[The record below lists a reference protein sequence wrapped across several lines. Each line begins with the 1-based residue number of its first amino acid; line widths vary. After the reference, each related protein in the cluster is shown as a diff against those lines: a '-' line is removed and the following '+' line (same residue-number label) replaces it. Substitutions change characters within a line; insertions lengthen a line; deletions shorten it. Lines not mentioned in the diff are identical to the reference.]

1 MLQGFSIGPLYIHF
15 YGVIIMIG
23 ALLAAVL
30 ASKLAVKYG
39 QNPDIVWDA
48 LPWILITGIIGAR
61 IWHVLTPPAS
71 MVDRGW
77 SSNYY
82 FSHPLDALAIWNG
95 GLGIPGA
102 VMGGT
107 LALYLY
113 CRKTKLN
120 FYTFADILAPGL
132 ALGQAIGRWGNFVN
146 QELYGAPSNLPWA
159 ITIDPNYRLPGYQN
173 VATYHPLFLYESIWN
188 LLNMGLLLWLGKKF
202 SEILRPGDIMLTYLI
217 VYPFGR
223 FLLEF
228 LRLDTSPVA
237 GLNVNQTLMGVTALA
252 ASITLLIRL
261 RNRPLSA
268 ELADDESGD
277 DNAVQEPSQEN

>member
-1 MLQGFSIGPLYIHF
+1 M
-15 YGVIIMIG
+15 
-23 ALLAAVL
+23 AAWL

-48 LPWILITGIIGAR
+48 LPWILIVGIIGAR
-61 IWHVLTPPAS
+61 VWHVLTPPAS
-71 MVDRGW
+71 MVERGW

-113 CRKTKLN
+113 CRKAKIN
-120 FYTFADILAPGL
+120 FGTFADILAPGL

-159 ITIDPNYRLPGYQN
+159 ITIDPAYRLSGYSN
-173 VATYHPLFLYESIWN
+173 IATYHPLFLYESIWN

-202 SEILRPGDIMLTYLI
+202 SEILKPGDIMLTYLI

-223 FLLEF
+223 FMLEF
-228 LRLDTSPVA
+228 LRLDPSPVA
-237 GLNVNQTLMGVTALA
+237 GLNVNQTLMGITALS
-252 ASITLLIRL
+252 ASIALLIRL
-261 RNRPLSA
+261 RNRPLPSETEA
-268 ELADDESGD
+268 EDTEDE
-277 DNAVQEPSQEN
+277 NTVQEPAQEN